1 MEEFLRKFQVPQV
14 VGEQAREYHR
24 LAEVKCSA
32 AVRGLSST
40 ALALICIELACTQLG
55 EPIDKVPATG
65 VISLCVWCCLLF
77 LQQIKFLKL
86 VTWLLKVELQP
97 FLQCLHIC
105 LCLQNKMFLPIN
117 FTIQWMVVN
126 VSLGCAEAQEVN

>member
-1 MEEFLRKFQVPQV
+1 MEEFLQKFQVPKL

-55 EPIDKVPATG
+55 EPIDKVPVLT
-65 VISLCVWCCLLF
+65 
-77 LQQIKFLKL
+77 
-86 VTWLLKVELQP
+86 VTLNHCSYLNTLDTY
-97 FLQCLHIC
+97 
-105 LCLQNKMFLPIN
+105 NKYWTPILIN
-117 FTIQWMVVN
+117 NNKN
-126 VSLGCAEAQEVN
+126 VSLESLAVIQN